1 MNKEYL
7 KELYK
12 GVQNGDVLS
21 TTEIKMVMA
30 YQKMEEY
37 GHDWIEIDNCK
48 GIDGTEL
55 ISIMKK
61 INVEEIFIDREWSNQ
76 FENWY
81 NMQEAGL
88 TMVEVRKIDNPQYIY
103 DIGKWGYSG
112 ANQEKFVLVFKLKDN

>member
-7 KELYK
+7 KELYNA
-12 GVQNGDVLS
+12 VQSGDVLS

-48 GIDGTEL
+48 GIDGSEL
-55 ISIMKK
+55 IDIMNK
-61 INVEEIFIDREWSNQ
+61 INIKEIFIDREWSNQ

-81 NMQEAGL
+81 RMQEAGL
-88 TMVEVRKIDNPQYIY
+88 TMVEIRKIDNPQYIY
-103 DIGKWGYSG
+103 DMSKWGHSG

>member
-7 KELYK
+7 KELYNK
-12 GVQNGDVLS
+12 VQSGDVLS

-48 GIDGTEL
+48 GVDGEEL
-55 ISIMKK
+55 IDIMKK
-61 INVEEIFIDREWSNQ
+61 INIEEIFIDREWSNQ

-88 TMVEVRKIDNPQYIY
+88 EIVGMRRIDNPIY
-103 DIGKWGYSG
+103 NNDIKKWGNSD
-112 ANQEKFVLVFKLKDN
+112 NKETKIVLVFRLKK

>member
-1 MNKEYL
+1 MDKEYL
-7 KELYK
+7 KELYNR
-12 GVQNGDVLS
+12 VQSGDVLS
-21 TTEIKMVMA
+21 TTEIKMVVA

-48 GIDGTEL
+48 GIDGAEL

-81 NMQEAGL
+81 NMQESGL
-88 TMVEVRKIDNPQYIY
+88 EMVGMKKINDPIYIH
-103 DIGKWGYSG
+103 DMKKWGNSS
-112 ANQEKFVLVFKLKDN
+112 NKETKIVLVFRLKK